1 MEWLRYSTGTDMSKR
16 QSRGEIVN
24 RGAHGA
30 VLSGTG
36 KQWPTVRRQV
46 LISIS
51 PNAEVV
57 SLIFNSKRLGMLKTS
72 TQGTVLCHFDFVVKA
87 KTLGAA

>member
-1 MEWLRYSTGTDMSKR
+1 M
-16 QSRGEIVN
+16 
-24 RGAHGA
+24 
-30 VLSGTG
+30 
-36 KQWPTVRRQV
+36 P
-46 LISIS
+46 ISIS